1 MVKIVITIATMLVSM
16 ISLAQI
22 TGKGLQLDIRGRDC
36 MGGGGLCSVTPLEKT
51 VKENELNKSDMRN
64 YNIVKQTSKSLIIEI
79 ETSKLSVEDQK
90 FMFGK
95 EYDKITPDEELVFIQ
110 DQDYVFDIDTMIYLE
125 LDMGFRMIKR
135 GSYPLQ
141 IVKDKVQVTINL
153 SPYRDY

>member
-1 MVKIVITIATMLVSM
+1 MIKTVITIATLLIAM
-16 ISLAQI
+16 ISSAQI

-36 MGGGGLCSVTPLEKT
+36 MGGGGLCSVTPIEKT
-51 VKENELNKSDMRN
+51 VIENELKESGMKN

-95 EYDKITPDEELVFIQ
+95 EFAQITSDEELVFIQ
-110 DQDYVFDIDTMIYLE
+110 DQDYIFNIDTMIYLE

-141 IVKDKVQVTINL
+141 IIKDKVQVTIDL
-153 SPYRDY
+153 SPYR